1 MRLSTPWGDAQ
12 TIKTLAPGI
21 LLVSTASHGGLML
34 DSAALLDLPE
44 HLRNAGET
52 YGDWRCFEEDCA
64 CGLVYEARID
74 LYRENKRQQL
84 ASWEKTL
91 GEPNPPAW
99 AAQEGPACVERLRSA
114 IAMSDADLLAPIA
127 ADNRRWF
134 PEVFGLRPNCG
145 HCYGQ
150 HPPLPEGTLVVCAA
164 FGGGAVGVPSG
175 FVGVSAK
182 VGCHAA
188 VTPEDKKE
196 RLFLVPEEDYDKR
209 DEGCFVVDPERH
221 AVWEHQ
227 NAALVQ

>member
-1 MRLSTPWGDAQ
+1 
-12 TIKTLAPGI
+12 
-21 LLVSTASHGGLML
+21 
-34 DSAALLDLPE
+34 
-44 HLRNAGET
+44 
-52 YGDWRCFEEDCA
+52 
-64 CGLVYEARID
+64 
-74 LYRENKRQQL
+74 
-84 ASWEKTL
+84 
-91 GEPNPPAW
+91 
-99 AAQEGPACVERLRSA
+99 
-114 IAMSDADLLAPIA
+114 MSDADLLAPIA

-164 FGGGAVGVPSG
+164 FGGGAVGVLSG

-182 VGCHAA
+182 VGGHAA

-227 NAALVQ
+227 TPRWSNKSRHHPKKASPEPIRAFLFSRGLQNHETDSRTCRLLLAIE

>member
-34 DSAALLDLPE
+34 DSAAVLDLPE
-44 HLRNAGET
+44 HLRTAGET

-74 LYRENKRQQL
+74 LYREHKRQQL
-84 ASWEKTL
+84 ATWEKTL
-91 GEPNPPAW
+91 RQPNLPAYVT
-99 AAQEGPACVERLRSA
+99 QEGPAYVERLRSA
-114 IAMSDADLLAPIA
+114 LAMSDADLLAPIA

-150 HPPLPEGTLVVCAA
+150 HPPLPEGTLVVCARW
-164 FGGGAVGVPSG
+164 AVGVPFG

-182 VGCHAA
+182 VVGHAA
-188 VTPEDKKE
+188 VTPENKME
-196 RLFLVPEEDYDKR
+196 RLFLIPEEEYDKR
-209 DEGCFVVDPERH
+209 DASCFVVDPERH
-221 AVWEHQ
+221 AIWDPRSDS
-227 NAALVQ
+227 LVQ